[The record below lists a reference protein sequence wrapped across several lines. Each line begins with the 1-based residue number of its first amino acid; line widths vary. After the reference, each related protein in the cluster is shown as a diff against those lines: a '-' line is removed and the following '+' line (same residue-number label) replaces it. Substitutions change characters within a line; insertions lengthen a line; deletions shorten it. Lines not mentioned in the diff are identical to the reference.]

1 MKLTW
6 LFHQPYEPYAYALT
20 DTRARLVVAV
30 ERGAASTVNV
40 HFGDRY
46 VEALPECICMKKSGN
61 SQKLDYFTADVEVP
75 THRLKY
81 AFEVIRE
88 LRDRSKESVWYG
100 ETAISLNP
108 KLAGVFQLAYLAN
121 RDVYTTPEWAKNA
134 VCYQIFP
141 ERFASGNP
149 SLTPANSVDWGSAP
163 TPFAMFGGDLQ
174 GITDHLDYLSEE
186 GVTLLYLTPI
196 FKAGSNHKYDTEDY
210 LEIDPQFGSKED
222 LHRLVANAHQHG
234 IRIVLDAVFN
244 HSGFQ
249 FGPFQDV
256 IKRGQ
261 ASPYWNWFF
270 IDGDKVD
277 TEHVNYE
284 TFATRLRYMPKL
296 NIANPEVEA
305 YLLKVARY
313 WIEEFDIDGWRLD
326 VANEIDHVF
335 WKRFRNTVKASKPD
349 ALIVGEVWHNSV
361 PWLRGDEYDSVMN
374 YVFREAVHAF
384 FVRRE
389 LSGREFAERMT
400 ELLFMYPAQA
410 TSAMFNLLGS
420 HDTERVLT
428 LAGGDVNRVLQAM
441 TFQFFYPGI
450 PMVYY
455 GDEVGMEG
463 GADPDCRRGMVWETN
478 RQNQTLR
485 EAMKVL
491 ASLKRSE
498 LGLATGTLHVVRADK
513 QHLEMVREAN
523 GASRIHAAFNTGNTG
538 WKLPELGE
546 ILFESFGG
554 ASANG
559 RLKAGAAVIWKE

>member
-1 MKLTW
+1 MKPTW

-30 ERGAASTVNV
+30 ERGATTTVNV

-46 VEALPECICMKKSGN
+46 VDALPECVGMEKSGR

-75 THRLKY
+75 MHRLKY

-88 LRDRSKESVWYG
+88 RRDQSKESIWYG
-100 ETAISLNP
+100 ENAISLNP

-121 RDVYTTPEWAKNA
+121 RDVYTTPEWAKKA

-141 ERFASGNP
+141 ERFANGNP
-149 SLTPANSVDWGSAP
+149 SLTPANSVDWQSAP
-163 TPFAMFGGDLQ
+163 TPAAMFGGDLQ
-174 GITDHLDYLSEE
+174 GITDHLDYLFEE

-210 LEIDPQFGSKED
+210 LEIDPQFGSQED
-222 LHRLVANAHQHG
+222 LHRLVENAHQRG

-244 HSGFQ
+244 HCGFQ

-296 NIANPEVEA
+296 NVANPEVEA
-305 YLLKVARY
+305 YLLEVARY
-313 WIEEFDIDGWRLD
+313 WIDEFDIDGWRLD

-335 WKRFRNTVKASKPD
+335 WRRFRNTVKAIKAD
-349 ALIVGEVWHNSV
+349 ALIVGEVWHNSL

-374 YVFREAVHAF
+374 YIFREAVHAF

-400 ELLFMYPAQA
+400 EILFMYPIQA
-410 TSAMFNLLGS
+410 TNAMFNLLGS

-463 GADPDCRRGMVWETN
+463 GADPDCRRGMVWETD

-485 EAMKVL
+485 EAMKIL

-498 LGLATGTLHVVRADK
+498 PGLATGALHVVRADK

-546 ILFESFGG
+546 VLFESFGG
-554 ASANG
+554 ACDNG
-559 RLKAGAAVIWKE
+559 RLKAGAAVIWKT

>member
-1 MKLTW
+1 MKPTW
-6 LFHQPYEPYAYALT
+6 LFHQPYQPYAYALT

-30 ERGAASTVNV
+30 ERGAATTVNV
-40 HFGDRY
+40 YFGDRY
-46 VEALPECICMKKSGN
+46 VEALPERVSMEKSGN
-61 SQKLDYFTADVEVP
+61 SHKLDYFTADVEVP

-81 AFEVIRE
+81 AFEVVRE
-88 LRDRSKESVWYG
+88 LRDRSKESIWYG
-100 ETAISLNP
+100 ENAISLNP
-108 KLAGVFQLAYLAN
+108 KSAGVFQLAYLAN
-121 RDVYTTPEWAKNA
+121 RDVYTTPEWAKKA

-141 ERFASGNP
+141 ERFANGNP
-149 SLTPANSVDWGSAP
+149 SLTPANSVDWESAP

-174 GITDHLDYLSEE
+174 GITDHLDYLFEE

-222 LHRLVANAHQHG
+222 LHRLVENAHQRG

-270 IDGDKVD
+270 INGDKVD

-296 NIANPEVEA
+296 NVANPEVEA

-335 WKRFRNTVKASKPD
+335 WKRFRNTVKAAKAD
-349 ALIVGEVWHNSV
+349 ALIVGEVWHNSL
-361 PWLRGDEYDSVMN
+361 PWLLGDEYDSVMN

-389 LSGREFAERMT
+389 LSGREFAERIT
-400 ELLFMYPAQA
+400 ELLFMYPVQA
-410 TSAMFNLLGS
+410 TNAMFNLLGS

-463 GADPDCRRGMVWETN
+463 GADPDCRRGMVWETG

-498 LGLATGTLHVVRADK
+498 PGLATGSLHVVRADK

-523 GASRIHAAFNTGNTG
+523 GASRIHAAFNTGHTA

-546 ILFESFGG
+546 ILFESFKG
-554 ASANG
+554 ACANG